1 MNDLTISP
9 LEVLTIGGTWKK
21 TINLVPE
28 SGTLTITAVAD
39 YLMARDSTSNVD
51 SSYVTGSPSYSG
63 SQVTTGEVG
72 TGSIPPGRYT
82 YFLTVTHSGGVY
94 VLYQEFEFIPM
105 KGK

>member
-1 MNDLTISP
+1 MNDIQIGD

-28 SGTLTITAVAD
+28 SGSLTITAVVD

-51 SSYVTGSPSYSG
+51 SSYVTGTPTVSG

-82 YFLTVTHSGGVY
+82 YFLIVTHSAGAY
-94 VLYQEFEFIPM
+94 VLYQDFEFLPM
-105 KGK
+105 KGR

>member
-1 MNDLTISP
+1 MNDIQIKS

-28 SGTLTITAVAD
+28 SGSLTITAVAD
-39 YLMARDSTSNVD
+39 YLMQRGSTANVD
-51 SSYVTGSPSYSG
+51 ASYVTGSPAFAG
-63 SQVTTGEVG
+63 SQITTGEVG

-82 YFLTVTHSGGVY
+82 YFLTVTHSAGVY
-94 VLYQEFEFIPM
+94 VLYQEFEFVPM